1 MGPHNYI
8 FNLMPIYIFVWLMM
22 GPHIVRGAIYN
33 STLTLVCGVGER
45 ERERVGVGELMKTRC
60 LITVNG
66 TTRVCYLLRT
76 RVIFYN

>member
-1 MGPHNYI
+1 MR
-8 FNLMPIYIFVWLMM
+8 IYIYIYLFVCLVDD
-22 GPHIVRGAIYN
+22 GTAYCKRAIYN
-33 STLTLVCGVGER
+33 STLTLVCGVGERERER

>member
-1 MGPHNYI
+1 
-8 FNLMPIYIFVWLMM
+8 MM

-33 STLTLVCGVGER
+33 STLSLVCGVGER
-45 ERERVGVGELMKTRC
+45 ECVGVGELMKTRC